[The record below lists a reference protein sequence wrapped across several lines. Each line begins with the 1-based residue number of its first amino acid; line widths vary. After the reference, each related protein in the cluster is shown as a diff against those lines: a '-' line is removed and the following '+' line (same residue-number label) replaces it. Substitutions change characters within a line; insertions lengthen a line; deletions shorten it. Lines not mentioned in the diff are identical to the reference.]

1 MDFGHSPSGFGAVA
15 TALLLAGQM
24 PLRAALFPLP
34 RPVVAGSAHLLP
46 SERTRKLGGSRTIS
60 KPTAWSSRIG
70 AFAAGISNFTTTVTN
85 QCPTAVRLKVALLVA
100 NSIACD
106 WRIRIRPID
115 GTYTHPFSTRT
126 RWGIRNDCLGALFF
140 LEPGKLS
147 PALEEIEIGA
157 PEIGQR
163 W

>member
-1 MDFGHSPSGFGAVA
+1 MNFGHSPWGFGAVA
-15 TALLLAGQM
+15 AALLLAGQM

-34 RPVVAGSAHLLP
+34 RPVVARSAHLL
-46 SERTRKLGGSRTIS
+46 TVGADQKVGGSRTIS

-106 WRIRIRPID
+106 WRIRIPPID
-115 GTYTHPFSTRT
+115 G
-126 RWGIRNDCLGALFF
+126 
-140 LEPGKLS
+140 K
-147 PALEEIEIGA
+147 
-157 PEIGQR
+157 
-163 W
+163 